1 MHTGTRRVRPGALLT
16 IAATLLVACGR
27 SAEAKAHDAAQQLR
41 SWDATEVLLGRLH
54 AAVPEQFA
62 AQLRRAAAEARP
74 RAKAQL
80 RETRSP

>member
-41 SWDATEVLLGRLH
+41 SWDATEALLQRLRT
-54 AAVPEQFA
+54 AVPEQFA
-62 AQLRRAAAEARP
+62 AQLRRAAAEARS
-74 RAKAQL
+74 RAEAQL
-80 RETRSP
+80 REARSP